1 MTDVL
6 RDKLDD
12 QEQYSRQPCLVIEG
26 IRSRE
31 NETEASV
38 TKSIIDIIKS
48 DLQLP
53 DITENDVDK
62 CTVLNNDG
70 KQNIIMKFTKH
81 ST

>member
-12 QEQYSRQPCLVIEG
+12 QEQYSRRPYLVIEG

-38 TKSIIDIIKS
+38 TKSIIDIIKT

-62 CTVLNNDG
+62 CTVLN
-70 KQNIIMKFTKH
+70 Q
-81 ST
+81 